1 MPYTGI
7 VLAFVAAAAAIYLIL
22 LCHWLVAAGL
32 FPRMVSSFEQE
43 YGKRPVRATLL
54 GLITFGPLLLLFIN
68 SGGIGNPVVRLVAL
82 IAGAGALLAAFLGS
96 AGLALR
102 IGNGLSPDASLWQ
115 RMMRGGS
122 MLSLCFITPLI
133 GTFFMLPIGLCSGFG
148 VFLLSRP
155 WKSESTELEAT
166 VTPATAPSL

>member
-43 YGKRPVRATLL
+43 YGRRPVRATLL
-54 GLITFGPLLLLFIN
+54 GLVTFGPLLLLFIN
-68 SGGIGNPVVRLVAL
+68 SGAIGHPAARLVAL

-102 IGNGLSPDASLWQ
+102 IGNGLSPDATLWQ

-148 VFLLSRP
+148 VFLLSKP
-155 WKSESTELEAT
+155 WKTESTDLAVDAAPE
-166 VTPATAPSL
+166 PAHSL